1 MSIRNEYKAIEAS
14 INTGSILSIN
24 DQGHLIEYPAT
35 AVANTVAIP
44 IKGSSSVIC
53 RSTDTTPDK
62 VKERIAVLFKDT
74 QDKPTIQLQKHCYQV
89 IANNYYS
96 KPISLGKTPTA
107 TSELSKLFSDSDL
120 TKKCYFEWNDT
131 TKQLTAHPYEVSLWT
146 RIGARTS
153 AKCFVPISSKQG
165 LLIKNQAQA
174 NQLLAYLS
182 ESENKEKLTPLLKE
196 LAISKNSLKTTYNT
210 ALSFASQPQLR
221 ESLKQLG
228 DKKKYCFEW
237 NDKTKQ
243 LTAHPY
249 KNSIWAKLGFDSSVS
264 LKVIPGGSIRI
275 QNQLQAKLL
284 SSYLSDINHTKNQK
298 TQNITDKFQ
307 NYSKSLEKL
316 LKDANEFYIQ
326 LTPYIKTIDRF
337 KDYTQFTNLL
347 NQAQELIS
355 RYLPPLISDDDDKAL
370 YDKNAKLHA
379 KVHKTMKENSLQLDQ
394 LQKLI
399 QDLSGTSLTIKI
411 NTQGNDSIYTWYPR
425 TKCLSNANLLQKE
438 KDAPVIPIIK
448 RLKELFKDTSCLNAF
463 TQKLEELNLS
473 ENMGLH
479 MPETN
484 YKDFIQYLLSNG
496 PFAVFQALETLKPYL
511 VAKESS
517 TKPIDQVR
525 FRSDSPSESDSA
537 IRLSPALTPPSPA
550 VGIQD
555 TFVYPLSNGAKLS
568 IKRFPEGLDKNHV
581 FYELKTEKKPDET
594 TYTLTPKKLED
605 GNFAYFK
612 SSKVFVRFG
621 LENERPGMLFTS
633 EKEAN
638 LFIKLMSESI
648 DKQLRIKALEPFA
661 SPLNTIIT
669 ASNVKKNRYNKVSF
683 IL

>member
-1 MSIRNEYKAIEAS
+1 MSIRHEYKAIEAS

-44 IKGSSSVIC
+44 IKGSSSIIC
-53 RSTDTTPDK
+53 RSTDATPDK

-89 IANNYYS
+89 IANDYYS

-107 TSELSKLFSDSDL
+107 TSELSKLFSDADL
-120 TKKCYFEWNDT
+120 TKKCYFEWDDT

-146 RIGARTS
+146 RLGARTS

-182 ESENKEKLTPLLKE
+182 ESGNKEKLTPLLKE
-196 LAISKNSLKTTYNT
+196 LATSKNSLKTTYNT
-210 ALSFASQPQLR
+210 TISFASQPQLR
-221 ESLKQLG
+221 DSLKQLG
-228 DKKKYCFEW
+228 DKNQYCFEW

-249 KNSIWAKLGFDSSVS
+249 KNSIWTKLSFDSSVS
-264 LKVIPGGSIRI
+264 LEVIPGGSIRM

-284 SSYLSDINHTKNQK
+284 SSYLSDINHTKKQT

-307 NYSKSLEKL
+307 NYLKSLEESL
-316 LKDANEFYIQ
+316 QEANACYTQ
-326 LTPYIKTIDRF
+326 LTPYIKTINRF
-337 KDYTQFTNLL
+337 KSYTQFTNLL

-355 RYLPPLISDDDDKAL
+355 RYAPPFISDDDDKAL
-370 YDKNAKLHA
+370 YDKNAKLHT
-379 KVHKTMKENSLQLDQ
+379 KVHKTMKESSLKLDQ

-411 NTQGNDSIYTWYPR
+411 NTQANGSIYTWDPR
-425 TKCLSNANLLQKE
+425 TKCLSKANLMQIK
-438 KDAPVIPIIK
+438 KDTAVIPIVK
-448 RLKELFKDTSCLNAF
+448 RLKDLFKDKAYLNAL
-463 TQKLEELNLS
+463 TQKLDELKIT
-473 ENMGLH
+473 EDMGLY
-479 MPETN
+479 MSETN

-511 VAKESS
+511 VVKDNSS
-517 TKPIDQVR
+517 KLTYQAAS
-525 FRSDSPSESDSA
+525 RSGSPSESDSA
-537 IRLSPALTPPSPA
+537 VSLYSAPTPPSPT

-555 TFVYPLSNGAKLS
+555 TFVYPLSNNTKLS
-568 IKRFPEGLDKNHV
+568 IKRFSDDLDKNHV

-594 TYTLTPKKLED
+594 TYILTPKKLED

-621 LENERPGMLFTS
+621 LENELPGMLFTN

-638 LFIKLMSESI
+638 IFIKLMSESI

-661 SPLNTIIT
+661 SPLNTIIK
-669 ASNVKKNRYNKVSF
+669 ASNVKATRYNKVSF